1 MIKNFREQ
9 THLGYIAIL
18 RILIGFFF
26 LMSGISKYSS
36 GFLQKPILK
45 GVLQKWAEG
54 NPNIWYKSFLLDTA
68 VPNYEIFAYLVV
80 YGEILVGFCLLLGLL
95 TRISSAFGIFMN
107 INFLLGN
114 GWSGT
119 ANKNVNILFIALQI
133 IFIASAAG
141 RSIGIDGILKK
152 RFSKIPIF

>member
-68 VPNYEIFAYLVV
+68 IPNYEIFAYLVV

-114 GWSGT
+114 GWSGP

-141 RSIGIDGILKK
+141 RSIGADGILKK

>member
-36 GFLQKPILK
+36 GFLQKPILR
-45 GVLQKWAEG
+45 GVLEKWAEG
-54 NPNIWYKSFLLDTA
+54 NPNLWYKSFLLNTA
-68 VPNYEIFAYLVV
+68 IPNYEIFSYLVV
-80 YGEILVGFCLLLGLL
+80 YGETLVGLSLLLGLL
-95 TRISSAFGIFMN
+95 TRISSVFGIFMN
-107 INFLLGN
+107 INFFLGN
-114 GWSGT
+114 QWISP
-119 ANKNVNILFIALQI
+119 ANKNVNILFIVLQI
-133 IFIASAAG
+133 IFIISAAG
-141 RSIGIDGILKK
+141 RSVGVDGILKK

>member
-68 VPNYEIFAYLVV
+68 IPNYEIFAYLVV

-114 GWSGT
+114 GWSGP

-141 RSIGIDGILKK
+141 RSIGDDGILKK